1 MIRHIVMWK
10 FKEMA
15 EGATKAENLRK
26 VKGLLEALP
35 DTIPFIRRMEVHLN
49 ENPNPKNYDAVLVS
63 EFDSLEDLSAY
74 TAHPAHQEI
83 SSFVAKCREGRAS
96 ADYTI

>member
-26 VKGLLEALP
+26 VKSLLEACR
-35 DTIPFIRRMEVHLN
+35 IP
-49 ENPNPKNYDAVLVS
+49 
-63 EFDSLEDLSAY
+63 SLSSAAWRC
-74 TAHPAHQEI
+74 T
-83 SSFVAKCREGRAS
+83 
-96 ADYTI
+96 

>member
-10 FKEMA
+10 FKETA
-15 EGATKAENLRK
+15 EGATKAENLHK

-49 ENPNPKNYDAVLVS
+49 YDAVLIS
-63 EFDSLEDLSAY
+63 EFDSLADLAAY

>member
-1 MIRHIVMWK
+1 M
-10 FKEMA
+10 
-15 EGATKAENLRK
+15 
-26 VKGLLEALP
+26 
-35 DTIPFIRRMEVHLN
+35 N
-49 ENPNPKNYDAVLVS
+49 ENPSPKNYDAVLIS
-63 EFDSLEDLSAY
+63 EFDSLADLAAY

>member
-26 VKGLLEALP
+26 VKSLLEALP

-49 ENPNPKNYDAVLVS
+49 ENPPKNYDAVLVS

-83 SSFVAKCREGRAS
+83 SSFVSKCREGRAS